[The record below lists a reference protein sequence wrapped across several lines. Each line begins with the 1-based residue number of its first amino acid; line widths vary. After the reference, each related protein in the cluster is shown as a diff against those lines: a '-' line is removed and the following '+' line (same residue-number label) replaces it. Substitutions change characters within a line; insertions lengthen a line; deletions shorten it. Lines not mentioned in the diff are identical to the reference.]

1 MLVCDINEST
11 AQATASK
18 DSANLAAHKMD
29 VTKRADWE
37 ATMTAVKEKFG
48 RCDILI
54 NNAGW
59 SYVNKATMEVT
70 EEEFE
75 RVFDVNVKGV
85 YLGCQAWVNQ
95 AIERKEGG
103 VIINIASVGATRP
116 RPGLVWYNASKGAVW
131 NVSSPVC
138 LRDSDEK
145 LLMCYRRP
153 RDLRRSTE
161 PIRYALIRSAR
172 LSQGQGCSQRS
183 RGWRTHLR
191 TGRSSLEMC
200 RWVGLERLR
209 MLSTRVSS
217 WRVTRP
223 DSLQGPTWRST
234 VVDASRRAR
243 SISIG
248 GPAMQWTGAFQM
260 YRT

>member
-1 MLVCDINEST
+1 MGRLDGKVAIVTGAGSGFGAGIALRYAQEGAKVLVCDINEST

-29 VTKRADWE
+29 VTKRTDWE
-37 ATMTAVKEKFG
+37 ATMAAVKEKFG
-48 RCDILI
+48 RCDILV

-59 SYVNKATMEVT
+59 SYVNKATVDVT

-131 NVSSPVC
+131 NATKGLAAEYGAHQIRVNSICPLVTGTGLFSAFTGMEDTPENRKKFIGNVPMGRIGEVEDVVNAC
-138 LRDSDEK
+138 VFMASDEAK
-145 LLMCYRRP
+145 F
-153 RDLRRSTE
+153 
-161 PIRYALIRSAR
+161 I
-172 LSQGQGCSQRS
+172 
-183 RGWRTHLR
+183 
-191 TGRSSLEMC
+191 TGTNLE
-200 RWVGLERLR
+200 
-209 MLSTRVSS
+209 
-217 WRVTRP
+217 
-223 DSLQGPTWRST
+223 
-234 VVDASRRAR
+234 VD
-243 SISIG
+243 G
-248 GPAMQWTGAFQM
+248 G
-260 YRT
+260 RCI